1 MNPKGGTE
9 LLKEKLLE
17 KVPAHLFDGINL
29 ITSICE
35 EQLLD
40 PTKINVLWQHLSYD
54 QPNVTKMTNKSFV
67 DKVDYFIYV
76 SHWQHEK
83 FRYKFNI
90 PLSNSK
96 VIKNA
101 IEPIPYKNKP
111 EKIKLVYSS
120 TPWRGLDVLLRAF
133 EVLNRDDVELDIY
146 SSTMIYGSDF
156 HKGADQHYKHLYE
169 KAKSMKNVNYIGY
182 ASNDAVRQA
191 LTDAHILAYPSTWE
205 ETSCLCAIE
214 AAMAGCSVVT
224 TNYGALYETL
234 GEWGT
239 FVEFNTDGDE
249 LVKNYVAA
257 LNKEIDNFWT
267 SSTQQRLLDQ
277 HVYFSNFYS
286 WDKRARE
293 WVEFLT
299 KIQSDRL
306 SNQRN

>member
-1 MNPKGGTE
+1 
-9 LLKEKLLE
+9 
-17 KVPAHLFDGINL
+17 
-29 ITSICE
+29 
-35 EQLLD
+35 
-40 PTKINVLWQHLSYD
+40 
-54 QPNVTKMTNKSFV
+54 
-67 DKVDYFIYV
+67 
-76 SHWQHEK
+76 
-83 FRYKFNI
+83 
-90 PLSNSK
+90 
-96 VIKNA
+96 
-101 IEPIPYKNKP
+101 
-111 EKIKLVYSS
+111 
-120 TPWRGLDVLLRAF
+120 
-133 EVLNRDDVELDIY
+133 
-146 SSTMIYGSDF
+146 
-156 HKGADQHYKHLYE
+156 
-169 KAKSMKNVNYIGY
+169 MKNVNYIGY
-182 ASNDAVRQA
+182 ASNDDVRRA

-277 HVYFSNFYS
+277 HVYFSNFYT
-286 WDKRARE
+286 WDKRAQE
-293 WVEFLT
+293 WIEFLT

>member
-17 KVPAHLFDGINL
+17 KVPAELFEGVNL
-29 ITSICE
+29 ITSVCE
-35 EQLLD
+35 EQLID
-40 PTKINVLWQHLSYD
+40 PNKINVMWQHLSYD

-67 DKVDYFIYV
+67 DKVDYFVYV
-76 SHWQHEK
+76 SHWQYEK

-133 EVLNRDDVELDIY
+133 EILNRDDVELDIY

-182 ASNDAVRQA
+182 ASNDDVRRA

-277 HVYFSNFYS
+277 HVYFSNFYT
-286 WDKRARE
+286 WDKRAQE
-293 WVEFLT
+293 WIEFLT
-299 KIQSDRL
+299 KIQSARL

>member
-17 KVPAHLFDGINL
+17 KVPAELFEGINL
-29 ITSICE
+29 ITSVCE

-40 PTKINVLWQHLSYD
+40 PNKINVMWQHLSYD

-67 DKVDYFIYV
+67 DKVDYFVYV
-76 SHWQHEK
+76 SHWQYEK

-101 IEPIPYKNKP
+101 IEPIPYKNKS

-133 EVLNRDDVELDIY
+133 EILNRDDVELDIY

-182 ASNDAVRQA
+182 ASNDDVRRA

-277 HVYFSNFYS
+277 HVYFSNFYT
-286 WDKRARE
+286 WDKRAQE
-293 WVEFLT
+293 WIEFLT

>member
-1 MNPKGGTE
+1 MNPRGGTE

-17 KVPAHLFDGINL
+17 KVPHELFEGVNL
-29 ITSICE
+29 ITSICD
-35 EQLLD
+35 EQMLD
-40 PTKINVLWQHLSYD
+40 PSKINIVWQHLSYD
-54 QPNVTKMTNKSFV
+54 QPNVTKMADKNFV
-67 DKVDYFIYV
+67 DKVDHFVYV

-90 PLSNSK
+90 PLGNSK

-101 IEPIPYKNKP
+101 IEPIPYKSKP

-120 TPWRGLDVLLRAF
+120 TPWRGLEVLLRAF
-133 EVLNRDDVELDIY
+133 EQLGRDDVELDVY
-146 SSTMIYGSDF
+146 SSTIIYGSDF
-156 HKGADQHYKHLYE
+156 QKSADHHYRHLYE
-169 KAKSMKNVNYIGY
+169 KAKSIKNVNYKGY
-182 ASNDAVRQA
+182 ASNEEIRSA
-191 LTDAHILAYPSTWE
+191 LTEAHILAYPSTWE

-239 FVEFNTDGDE
+239 FVEFNTNGE
-249 LVKNYVAA
+249 QLVKNYVDA

-277 HVYFSNFYS
+277 HVYFTNFYT
-286 WDKRARE
+286 WDRRAQE
-293 WVEFLT
+293 WIDFLK
-299 KIQSDRL
+299 KIK
-306 SNQRN
+306 

>member
-17 KVPAHLFDGINL
+17 KVPAELFEGVNL
-29 ITSICE
+29 ITSVCE
-35 EQLLD
+35 EQLID
-40 PTKINVLWQHLSYD
+40 PNKINVMWQHLSYD

-67 DKVDYFIYV
+67 DKVDYFVYV
-76 SHWQHEK
+76 SHWQYEK

-90 PLSNSK
+90 PLNNSK

-101 IEPIPYKNKP
+101 IEPIPYKNKS

-133 EVLNRDDVELDIY
+133 EILNRDDVELDIY

-182 ASNDAVRQA
+182 ASNDDVRRA

-277 HVYFSNFYS
+277 HVYFSNFYT
-286 WDKRARE
+286 WDKRAQE
-293 WVEFLT
+293 WIEFLT

>member
-17 KVPAHLFDGINL
+17 KVPAELFEGINL
-29 ITSICE
+29 ITSVCE
-35 EQLLD
+35 EQLID
-40 PTKINVLWQHLSYD
+40 PNKINVMWQHLSYD

-67 DKVDYFIYV
+67 DKVDYFVYV
-76 SHWQHEK
+76 SHWQYEK

-101 IEPIPYKNKP
+101 IEPIPYKNKS

-133 EVLNRDDVELDIY
+133 EILNRDDVELDIY

-182 ASNDAVRQA
+182 ASNDDVRRA

-277 HVYFSNFYS
+277 HVYFSNFYT
-286 WDKRARE
+286 WDKRAQE
-293 WVEFLT
+293 WIEFLT